1 MSRDRDQL
9 RPQSLPDLPAWL
21 EALLPEPREPMV
33 MSVVDEGTLRLRFP
47 DGRIES
53 FDTLPEAHRAALDSD
68 LDLFVEDNVY
78 EALGDDRSRRHRLL
92 FGYPSEGNDGYT
104 TMVMSYTDDDRHA
117 GLRAAYEA
125 FLDAA
130 AEYVATP
137 GDFPRAWRF
146 IDQHPAFWTAPNLD
160 QHPWLWE
167 TSGYCSRITQFVRRH
182 EEELGQGGVGPALV
196 SLDAG
201 GHVPEDTGRGTR
213 YRDHYADWRL
223 EVTAHS
229 FEEAI
234 LLLAERVEMCFDHEG
249 NPKSEDQINLPV
261 PDWVQQLKSRVAD
274 VD

>member
-68 LDLFVEDNVY
+68 LDLFVEDNV
-78 EALGDDRSRRHRLL
+78 
-92 FGYPSEGNDGYT
+92 
-104 TMVMSYTDDDRHA
+104 
-117 GLRAAYEA
+117 
-125 FLDAA
+125 
-130 AEYVATP
+130 
-137 GDFPRAWRF
+137 
-146 IDQHPAFWTAPNLD
+146 
-160 QHPWLWE
+160 
-167 TSGYCSRITQFVRRH
+167 
-182 EEELGQGGVGPALV
+182 
-196 SLDAG
+196 
-201 GHVPEDTGRGTR
+201 
-213 YRDHYADWRL
+213 
-223 EVTAHS
+223 

-261 PDWVQQLKSRVAD
+261 PDWVQQLKSPVAD